1 MNNIQD
7 NTWSHL
13 DLNLLR
19 VFVVIWQERH
29 LGTAA
34 ERLNL
39 TPSAVS
45 HALRRLRVHWQDELF
60 LRSGRRLKPTAKA
73 QQLAPPL
80 QEYLELLRSTIESES
95 RFAPLESQRTFVL
108 GMRDAFEVT
117 LLPSLMAILQR
128 EAPGTSVRSIR
139 LDRNSLEEDLRLG
152 RLDAAID
159 VRFELPELIQHTP
172 IASDPPCVVMRL
184 GHPLAKGITVE
195 QYLEAQHVVVS
206 GRASGNAIEDNTLA
220 RLRLPKRN
228 IVLRC
233 QNYQAAAQYVAN
245 SNALLTKSIRV
256 SEEAATTLL
265 LHQTKLPFHAPNF
278 DVHLY
283 WHIRT
288 ENDSALSWLRDR
300 IKKCFLATQL
310 PKKQKL

>member
-1 MNNIQD
+1 MNKAHD
-7 NTWSHL
+7 KAWTHL

-29 LGTAA
+29 LGAAA

-45 HALRRLRVHWQDELF
+45 HALRRLREHWQDELF

-73 QQLAPPL
+73 QQLAPQL
-80 QEYLELLRSTIESES
+80 QNYLELLRSAIESES
-95 RFAPLESQRTFVL
+95 RFDPLESQRTFVL
-108 GMRDAFEVT
+108 GMRDSFETTV
-117 LLPSLMAILQR
+117 LPNLMAILQE

-139 LDRNSLEEDLRLG
+139 LDRGSLEEELRLG
-152 RLDAAID
+152 RIDAAID

-172 IASDPPCVVMRL
+172 ITSAPLCVVMRM
-184 GHPLAKGITVE
+184 GHPLAKGMTIE
-195 QYLEAQHVVVS
+195 QYLDAQHVLVS
-206 GRASGNAIEDNTLA
+206 GRGSGNAIEDNALA
-220 RLRLPKRN
+220 RLGLPKRN

-233 QNYQAAAQYVAN
+233 QNYQAAVQYIAN
-245 SNALLTKSIRV
+245 SDALLTKSV
-256 SEEAATTLL
+256 SLSEDAGTTFL
-265 LHQTKLPFHAPNF
+265 LHQADLPFHTPNF

-288 ENDSALSWLRDR
+288 ENDSALTWLRDR
-300 IKKCFLATQL
+300 IKKCFRTPLLRSKA
-310 PKKQKL
+310 